1 VSLRVRILLAVV
13 LVAVVSLGIAGF
25 FATRVALQRLP
36 DALRT
41 PGVIEQT
48 APRRLQPPGDISGE
62 GPRMRAAADE
72 RPRTGRADDDDDE
85 YDDEEYDDEEYDDE
99 EYDDDFDADDL
110 FNDDGPLRLGAR
122 FNPVLA
128 SEIREVQAWAGGFAL
143 LIALAVGTVLA
154 VGIARPID
162 RLADV
167 TRRFGQGERDLRAE
181 PSGPKELAQ
190 LARTFNETA
199 DALQEERLRRDR
211 LTSDVAHELR
221 TPLSVLKA
229 ELEAVQDGVYRLD
242 DDRLTGLVRRV
253 DMLSQLVD
261 DLRSLSQADEGALR
275 LQPVV
280 LDALKHAQG
289 VTQAFEGRAPGVTL
303 ETRGEPTTV
312 FVDPLR
318 FTQMLENLLSNALR
332 HAQAQ
337 VRVTVTTHRGAP
349 TVWVDDDGQGIPESE
364 RDRVFERLYRL
375 DAARQSDSGGSGLGL
390 ALTRALAR
398 AQGGNVQAFASP
410 LGGARFEVRLAADAS
425 DVRTG
430 EDAAPL

>member
-1 VSLRVRILLAVV
+1 MSLRVRILLAVV

-36 DALRT
+36 DALRA
-41 PGVIEQT
+41 PGVIEQN
-48 APRRLQPPGDISGE
+48 APRRLQSPGGITGE
-62 GPRMRAAADE
+62 GLRMRAAPDE
-72 RPRTGRADDDDDE
+72 RQRPERADDDDDE
-85 YDDEEYDDEEYDDE
+85 SLYD
-99 EYDDDFDADDL
+99 DDDFDVDDL
-110 FNDDGPLRLGAR
+110 FDDDGPLRLGER

-143 LIALAVGTVLA
+143 LIAFGVGIILA

-167 TRRFGQGERDLRAE
+167 TRRFGQGERDLRAK

-242 DDRLTGLVRRV
+242 EDRLQGLVRRV

-275 LQPVV
+275 LQPVP
-280 LDALKHAQG
+280 LDALNHVKS
-289 VTQAFEGRAPGVTL
+289 VTQAFEGRVQGVQL
-303 ETRGEPTTV
+303 ETRGEPTPA

-332 HAQAQ
+332 HARTQ
-337 VRVTVTTHRGAP
+337 VRVTVATHHGAP
-349 TVWVDDDGQGIPESE
+349 TVWVDDDGSGIPEPE
-364 RDRVFERLYRL
+364 RDRVFERLYRM
-375 DAARQSDSGGSGLGL
+375 DAARQGDTGGSGLGL

-398 AQGGNVQAFASP
+398 AHGGDVQALASP
-410 LGGARFEVRLAADAS
+410 LGGARFELRLVADAS